1 MGRQTDRQR
10 SSWNNNSRAPKDR
23 VPTKSR
29 PRRDES
35 RVMATRA
42 MSTRSGGG
50 VLVSSDVCGHTQ
62 ARAHTQAVCSSSRGV
77 GTRQRKPLPLHP
89 LCKHIPFTTGRRAR
103 DAKAR
108 GSGEGDKQGD
118 RPVNEVLLPVLEEAE
133 LLKEAKWLGRTM
145 ARWLDDEWCEQ
156 QVHRDIGDSLCEAY
170 VNPFDVANKAM
181 EILMFKHDMGV
192 CCQSEYEK

>member
-1 MGRQTDRQR
+1 
-10 SSWNNNSRAPKDR
+10 
-23 VPTKSR
+23 
-29 PRRDES
+29 
-35 RVMATRA
+35 MATRA

-108 GSGEGDKQGD
+108 GSGEGDKQVSELVCA
-118 RPVNEVLLPVLEEAE
+118 RVCVCVSVYTEESFAYYS
-133 LLKEAKWLGRTM
+133 TM
-145 ARWLDDEWCEQ
+145 ID
-156 QVHRDIGDSLCEAY
+156 
-170 VNPFDVANKAM
+170 
-181 EILMFKHDMGV
+181 
-192 CCQSEYEK
+192 